1 MSNPNLNSLEIRDLI
16 NRYKS
21 ELRKLDFQVEKTQ
34 STISDL
40 EAQLGERMRY
50 EETESSATGE
60 EPGSVTRSAAPAKKR
75 GRGRPRKSDK
85 AASNG
90 HQAKKKGSSGKG
102 KKAGPVAKAPIG
114 PKPMKRKRKLSE
126 WDEFVLDT
134 LEKNKTALISS
145 ELLDKAEKKN
155 KRKTGSDKLTDLQLK
170 RKLNQVLHKLANKR
184 GAIVKTQYAGKGFAY
199 GLPDWYDDSG
209 QLKPEFQREA

>member
-34 STISDL
+34 GTIADL
-40 EAQLGERMRY
+40 EAQLAERMRY
-50 EETESSATGE
+50 EEMESSATPEAG
-60 EPGSVTRSAAPAKKR
+60 PQQTAPASPAK
-75 GRGRPRKSDK
+75 GRGQSRKSET
-85 AASNG
+85 ASSNG
-90 HQAKKKGSSGKG
+90 AKPKRKASSGRKKKSGPT
-102 KKAGPVAKAPIG
+102 ASAPIG

-134 LEKNKTALISS
+134 LKKSNTALISS
-145 ELLDKAEKKN
+145 ELLEKAEKKN
-155 KRKTGSDKLTDLQLK
+155 KRKSGSDKLTDVQLK

-184 GAIVKTQYAGKGFAY
+184 GAIVKTQYEGKGFAY
-199 GLPDWYDDSG
+199 GLPEWYDDG
-209 QLKPEFQREA
+209 GHLKAKFQRQD

>member
-1 MSNPNLNSLEIRDLI
+1 MSNPNLNALEIRDLI

-34 STISDL
+34 GTIADL
-40 EAQLGERMRY
+40 EAQLGERLRY
-50 EETESSATGE
+50 EDMEA
-60 EPGSVTRSAAPAKKR
+60 SAAPEAVAQQTTPPAKKR
-75 GRGRPRKSDK
+75 GRPRKPEK

-90 HQAKKKGSSGKG
+90 AKPKKKAASGSRKKSGP
-102 KKAGPVAKAPIG
+102 AARAPIG

-134 LEKNKTALISS
+134 LKKSNTALISS

-155 KRKTGSDKLTDLQLK
+155 KRKSGSDKLTDIQLK

-184 GAIVKTQYAGKGFAY
+184 GAIVKTQYEGKGFAY
-199 GLPDWYDDSG
+199 GLPEWYDDDG
-209 QLKPEFQREA
+209 HLKSEFQRQD